1 MSATLTLI
9 LVTLLMG
16 LAAWLALMW
25 AVSSGQFKDVERP
38 KYRMLEDESDDKPDA
53 GNDKKPHL
61 PRALGSNEN
70 P

>member
-38 KYRMLEDESDDKPDA
+38 KYRMLEDGPEDKPN
-53 GNDKKPHL
+53 GGEKKK
-61 PRALGSNEN
+61 
-70 P
+70 

>member
-16 LAAWLALMW
+16 LAVWLALMW

-38 KYRMLEDESDDKPDA
+38 KYRMLEDES
-53 GNDKKPHL
+53 NDKLDPGKGKDQKT
-61 PRALGSNEN
+61 GS
-70 P
+70 

>member
-9 LVTLLMG
+9 VVTFLMG

-38 KYRMLEDESDDKPDA
+38 KYRMLEDEGDDKP
-53 GNDKKPHL
+53 GGGEEKK
-61 PRALGSNEN
+61 N
-70 P
+70 

>member
-1 MSATLTLI
+1 MSATLTFI

-38 KYRMLEDESDDKPDA
+38 KHRMLEEDELD
-53 GNDKKPHL
+53 GDKKQKDE
-61 PRALGSNEN
+61 RA
-70 P
+70 